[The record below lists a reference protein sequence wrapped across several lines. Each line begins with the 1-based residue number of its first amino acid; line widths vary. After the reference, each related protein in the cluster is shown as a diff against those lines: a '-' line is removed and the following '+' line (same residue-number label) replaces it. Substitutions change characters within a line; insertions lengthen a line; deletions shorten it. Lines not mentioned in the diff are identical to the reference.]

1 LAPNCFDNDG
11 YLYFS
16 IGERG
21 EHFVNPQDLKRDGGK
36 IYRLNDDGSIPKD
49 NPLCLNGAKEAI
61 YTYGNRN
68 PQGIAKNPQREL
80 SGHMNMDQR
89 WG

>member
-1 LAPNCFDNDG
+1 MVICISRLEN
-11 YLYFS
+11 
-16 IGERG
+16 

-36 IYRLNDDGSIPKD
+36 IYRLNDDGSIPGTT
-49 NPLCLNGAKEAI
+49 LCSLNGKEAI

-68 PQGIAKNPQREL
+68 PQGIAKNPATEL